1 MKIVYLFRLFYREL
15 KSQKKRIT
23 LTILALAWGTF
34 SIVILLAF
42 GEGLKRQM
50 IKAMHGLGDGICI
63 VYAGQTSKP
72 YKGLGKGR
80 VIRLQLDDV
89 ELLRNRISGIELISP
104 ENDRSRNNMTYE
116 RKSLSERVIGV
127 YPDFEDLR
135 GYHPDENSRFIND
148 LDILNKK
155 RVVFLGTELKKRLFG
170 EEEAV
175 GKTVLIN
182 RIPFLIV
189 GVMLDKMQNSMY
201 NGADVDKAAIPYS
214 AFKTIYGDK
223 YLSRLIYRP
232 EDISQA
238 ETVKNEVYAVLS
250 RKYKFDPEDKQALEV
265 WDMVEEEKL
274 MKNIFL
280 GLEIFMGIIGGL
292 TLIVAGVGVANIMYV
307 SAKKRTKEIGIK
319 MALGAKK
326 RHVLLQFIS
335 EAFMISFIGGGA
347 GVLIS
352 FIIVAATGALP
363 LEGDVAD
370 VLAHPV
376 ISFKIMILTA
386 FILSIIG
393 FLAGIFPARRAAS
406 AKPVEALRYE

>member
-1 MKIVYLFRLFYREL
+1 MKIIYLFRLFYREL

-42 GEGLKRQM
+42 GEGLRRQM

-63 VYAGQTSKP
+63 LYSGQTSKP
-72 YKGLGKGR
+72 YMGLGKGR
-80 VIRLQLDDV
+80 IIRLQLDDV

-104 ENDRSRNNMTYE
+104 ESDRSRNNMTYE

-135 GYHPDENSRFIND
+135 GYHPERNSRFIND
-148 LDILNKK
+148 LDIINKK

-182 RIPFLIV
+182 RIPFLVI
-189 GVMLDKMQNSMY
+189 GIMLDKMQNSMY

-214 AFKTIYGDK
+214 AFKAIYGDQ
-223 YLSRLIYRP
+223 YLQRLIYRP
-232 EDISQA
+232 EDISRA
-238 ETVKNEVYAVLS
+238 EMVKNEVFTVLS
-250 RKYKFDPEDKQALEV
+250 QKYKFDPTDKQALNV

-274 MKNIFL
+274 MRNIFL
-280 GLEIFMGIIGGL
+280 GLEIFMGVIGGM

-319 MALGAKK
+319 MAIGAKK

-335 EAFMISFIGGGA
+335 EALMISFIGGGA
-347 GVLIS
+347 GVLFS
-352 FIIVAATGALP
+352 FIVVEATRGLP
-363 LEGDVAD
+363 LEGEVAD
-370 VLAHPV
+370 ILAHPV
-376 ISFKIMILTA
+376 ISLKIMLLTA

-393 FLAGIFPARRAAS
+393 FLAGIFPARRAAA

>member
-42 GEGLKRQM
+42 GEGLNRQM
-50 IKAMHGLGDGICI
+50 VKAMHGLGDGICI

-80 VIRLQLDDV
+80 VIRLHLDDV

-148 LDILNKK
+148 LDILNKR

-214 AFKTIYGDK
+214 AFKTIYGDR

-265 WDMVEEEKL
+265 WDMVEEEKI

-352 FIIVAATGALP
+352 FIIVGATGVLP

-393 FLAGIFPARRAAS
+393 FLAGIFPARKAAS
-406 AKPVEALRYE
+406 AEPVEALRYE

>member
-63 VYAGQTSKP
+63 VYSGQTSKP

-89 ELLRNRISGIELISP
+89 ELLRNRVSGIELISP

-232 EDISQA
+232 EDMSKA
-238 ETVKNEVYAVLS
+238 ETVKNEVYGVLS

-280 GLEIFMGIIGGL
+280 GMEIFMGIIGGL

-347 GVLIS
+347 GILIS
-352 FIIVAATGALP
+352 FIIVGATGVLP

-393 FLAGIFPARRAAS
+393 FLAGIFPARKAAS

>member
-214 AFKTIYGDK
+214 TFKTIYGDK

-238 ETVKNEVYAVLS
+238 ETVKNEVYGVLS

-347 GVLIS
+347 CVLIY
-352 FIIVAATGALP
+352 FIIVGATGVLP

-393 FLAGIFPARRAAS
+393 FLAGIFPARKAAS